1 MLKKKDKYQTVLSI
15 YSILFACNLLINVD
29 HGTIPAATVK
39 LKTDLGID
47 NVALGLLGSLVF
59 FGLTLGNICIQSIRL
74 ASCNSNIHILEGK
87 AHSNGKFR
95 SERHCPCS
103 LHPSSRNIHA
113 SSNVEIHG
121 RLLLGKIIVLT
132 T

>member
-1 MLKKKDKYQTVLSI
+1 MVNDNNIMLKKKDKYQTVLSI

-59 FGLTLGNICIQSIRL
+59 FGLTLGNLSPYNQLGSLL
-74 ASCNSNIHILEGK
+74 ATPIFTYWKAKHILMASFAVNAFALVLFILPLGIFMIQ
-87 AHSNGKFR
+87 AI
-95 SERHCPCS
+95 
-103 LHPSSRNIHA
+103 SRFM
-113 SSNVEIHG
+113 VG
-121 RLLLGKIIVLT
+121 FC
-132 T
+132 

>member
-59 FGLTLGNICIQSIRL
+59 FGLTLGNISIQSIRFPP
-74 ASCNSNIHILEGK
+74 CNSDIHLLEGK
-87 AHSNGKFR
+87 AHPNGKFR
-95 SERHCPCS
+95 SERLCPCP
-103 LHPSSRNIHA
+103 LHSSSWNIHD
-113 SSNVEIHG
+113 SGNIKIHG
-121 RLLLGKIIVLT
+121 RLLLGKVIVLT